1 MLLNAVVK
9 YSTNALLIAPLD
21 ETQLCFVMKQ
31 NGVVVKWRELGVQLL
46 NTKDIH
52 YLDEIKANH
61 PQNVRGCCYE
71 MFEQW
76 LRTRLDASWDK
87 LCNALVTID
96 LPVAAR
102 EIKQELSRGAYVCVY
117 IKCMHVHCIKPFS
130 QLTSL
135 VIR

>member
-9 YSTNALLIAPLD
+9 YSTNALLIAPRD
-21 ETQLCFVMKQ
+21 ETQLIYFVMKQ

-61 PQNVRGCCYE
+61 PQNVRSCCYE

-76 LRTRLDASWDK
+76 LKTRLDASWDQ
-87 LCNALVTID
+87 LCNALVKID

-102 EIKQELSRGAYVCVY
+102 EIKQELSRGAYVVF
-117 IKCMHVHCIKPFS
+117 ILNVCMYTV
-130 QLTSL
+130 
-135 VIR
+135 